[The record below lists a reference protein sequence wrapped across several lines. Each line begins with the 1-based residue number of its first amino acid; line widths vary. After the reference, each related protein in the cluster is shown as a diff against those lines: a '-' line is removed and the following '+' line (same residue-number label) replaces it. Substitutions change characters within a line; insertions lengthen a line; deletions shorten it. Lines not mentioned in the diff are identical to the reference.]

1 MRRFENLQ
9 NADEQL
15 VRCMLDR
22 LADKSTGVDDYR
34 EAFSKLGVE
43 LGKTLANEIEDVRPD
58 EIMLVCASED
68 ADWLAAGVE
77 TGIGKGDLR
86 KSVYWSTR
94 ETVYKD
100 EKGEKLEI
108 SPIVKAYEEP
118 IEKCRLLVVVKSII
132 SSSCVVKTQL
142 TRLIGKIN
150 PERIAILAPVMY
162 KDGMPNL
169 MSEFPESVNSKFEF
183 KTFAIDEDRLE
194 NGEVLPGIGGM
205 VYPRLGLG
213 DIVAKNSYIPEMVM
227 NRL

>member
-1 MRRFENLQ
+1 MRRFKNLQ

-15 VRCMLDR
+15 VRCMLDK

-34 EAFSKLGVE
+34 DAFNKLGVE
-43 LGKTLANEIEDVRPD
+43 LGKVLASKIDGISSE

-77 TGIGKGDLR
+77 SGIGKGDLK

-100 EKGEKLEI
+100 ENGGTLEI

-118 IEKCRLLVVVKSII
+118 IENCRLLVVVKSII

-150 PERIAILAPVMY
+150 PERIVIMAPVMY
-162 KDGMPNL
+162 KDGVPNL
-169 MSEFPESVNSKFEF
+169 KSEFPESVNSKFEF
-183 KTFAIDEDRLE
+183 LAFAIDEVRLE
-194 NGEVLPGIGGM
+194 NGEVVPGIGGM

-213 DIVAKNSYIPEMVM
+213 DIAAKNSYIPEIVM
-227 NRL
+227 RRL

>member
-9 NADEQL
+9 KADEQL
-15 VRCMLDR
+15 VRCMLDK
-22 LADKSTGVDDYR
+22 LADKSTGVEDYR
-34 EAFSKLGVE
+34 DAFSKLGVE
-43 LGKTLANEIEDVRPD
+43 LGKILTSEIEEMRPE

-68 ADWLAAGVE
+68 ADWLATGVE
-77 TGIGKGDLR
+77 CGIGKGDLK

-94 ETVYKD
+94 ETVYED
-100 EKGEKLEI
+100 GNGEKLEI

-118 IEKCRLLVVVKSII
+118 IENCRLLVVVKSII

-142 TRLIGKIN
+142 TRLIGKVH

-183 KTFAIDEDRLE
+183 FTFAIDEDRLD
-194 NGEVLPGIGGM
+194 NGEVVPGIGGM

-213 DIVAKNSYIPEMVM
+213 DIATKNSYIPEMVL

>member
-9 NADEQL
+9 KADEQL
-15 VRCMLDR
+15 VRCMLDK
-22 LADKSTGVDDYR
+22 LADKSTGVEDYR
-34 EAFSKLGVE
+34 DAFSKLGVE
-43 LGKTLANEIEDVRPD
+43 LGKNLTSEIEEMRPE

-68 ADWLAAGVE
+68 ADWLATGVE
-77 TGIGKGDLR
+77 CGIGKGDLK

-94 ETVYKD
+94 ETVYED
-100 EKGEKLEI
+100 ENGEKLEI

-118 IEKCRLLVVVKSII
+118 IENCRLLVVVKSIF

-142 TRLIGKIN
+142 TRLIGKVD

-183 KTFAIDEDRLE
+183 FTFAIDEDRLD
-194 NGEVLPGIGGM
+194 NGEVVPGIGGM

-213 DIVAKNSYIPEMVM
+213 DIATKNSYIPEMVL

>member
-1 MRRFENLQ
+1 MRRFKNLQ

-15 VRCMLDR
+15 VRCMLDK

-34 EAFSKLGVE
+34 DAFNKLGVE
-43 LGKTLANEIEDVRPD
+43 LGKVLASEIDGISSE

-77 TGIGKGDLR
+77 SGIGKGDLK

-100 EKGEKLEI
+100 ENGGTLEI

-118 IEKCRLLVVVKSII
+118 IENCRLLVVVKSII

-150 PERIAILAPVMY
+150 PERIVIMAPVMY
-162 KDGMPNL
+162 KDGVPNL
-169 MSEFPESVNSKFEF
+169 KSEFPESVNSKFEF
-183 KTFAIDEDRLE
+183 LAFAIDEDRLE
-194 NGEVLPGIGGM
+194 NGEVVPGIGGM

-213 DIVAKNSYIPEMVM
+213 DIAAKNSYIPETVM
-227 NRL
+227 RRL

>member
-1 MRRFENLQ
+1 MRRFKNLQ

-15 VRCMLDR
+15 VRCMLDK

-34 EAFSKLGVE
+34 DAFNKLGVE
-43 LGKTLANEIEDVRPD
+43 LGKVLASEIDGISSE

-77 TGIGKGDLR
+77 SGIGKGDLK

-100 EKGEKLEI
+100 ENGGTLEI

-118 IEKCRLLVVVKSII
+118 IENCRLLVVVKSII

-150 PERIAILAPVMY
+150 PERIVIMAPVMY
-162 KDGMPNL
+162 KDGVPNL

-183 KTFAIDEDRLE
+183 LAFAIDEDRLE
-194 NGEVLPGIGGM
+194 NGEVVPGIGGM

-213 DIVAKNSYIPEMVM
+213 DIAAKNSYIPEIVM
-227 NRL
+227 RRL